1 MKKLFLIMLLTLYS
15 LSSWSLDTMDKVEF
29 EKTIETIFKIYHS
42 ELSEKFDSI
51 SMNVNWDGKTPNAS
65 VSRKDGQLRVY
76 FDGEFV
82 RKHQLNAPA
91 FAITV
96 CHEIG
101 HVLGGEPRVY
111 PSKKYSS
118 EAQSDYF
125 AASECLP
132 RYYKTLK
139 NPTFKKATL
148 SQELASKCQSEYC
161 QWAMSA
167 LERELVIYGEEA
179 SLLKEDT
186 KVVKYTNMNDYPS
199 AQCRVDTIAR
209 AILGDERPRCWFN
222 EEQEIK
228 PWEYIVNYDYE
239 EALIAGVA
247 KEVIPTDLGCLVK
260 IKSLDFFSPSYIS
273 PLQENFIFASGI
285 QVIGECKYQSGS
297 SISGTV
303 SEYRGLLYLNLN
315 PNDK

>member
-1 MKKLFLIMLLTLYS
+1 MKKSLILMLLSFYS
-15 LSSWSLDTMDKVEF
+15 FNSWSMNKQEF
-29 EKTIETIFKIYHS
+29 ENTISTIFNLYKN
-42 ELSEKFDSI
+42 ELDERFSSI

-148 SQELASKCQSEYC
+148 SQKLASKCQSEYC

-167 LERELVIYGEEA
+167 LERELVIYAEEA

-186 KVVKYTNMNDYPS
+186 KVVTYTNMNDYPS

-239 EALIAGVA
+239 EALISGVV

-285 QVIGECKYQSGS
+285 QVIGECKYLSGS